1 MLFLNNQQWELIS
14 RIDCSQCTDS
24 RSCDQ
29 IRYECPKVNFHTL
42 QVDDVSILTTKPET
56 HHSENEGERAP
67 IGFTKTTRR
76 DFEKHQYG
84 NISRCRYKNKILSFF
99 SSEKEIQGLFLFFF
113 SHQGQYYS
121 AFRDKRLPDDTL
133 EKQIQSFL
141 HPENKSFVYDGWLC
155 RFDANDM
162 LFHLYTP
169 GEMEQPAGLRISEME
184 VSTPTQAI
192 EFINCY

>member
-1 MLFLNNQQWELIS
+1 MFTFNIQQQELAA
-14 RIDCSQCTDS
+14 RIDCSRCADS

-29 IRYECPKVNFHTL
+29 IRRECPKVNFHTL
-42 QVDDVSILTTKPET
+42 QVDDVSILKPET
-56 HHSENEGERAP
+56 HYVENEGESLPA
-67 IGFTKTTRR
+67 GFTKTTRR
-76 DFEKHQYG
+76 DFETHQYG
-84 NISRCRYKNKILSFF
+84 NISRCKYRNKILSFF

-184 VSTPTQAI
+184 VFTPSQAI